1 MSRSVGRRRQLAR
14 ICDTERR
21 ALLLRWA
28 HSLSLLIALA
38 SAGCMSLSTNIPIL
52 SDQSHLGTP
61 YSGVRIDSHILVC
74 FGKTIPRDPSIL
86 ILTPL
91 ALLYFV
97 DLPFSTAADTLLLPL
112 DIPREPEARPLVPGR
127 GSCKLIGM

>member
-1 MSRSVGRRRQLAR
+1 MRKRRS
-14 ICDTERR
+14 IC
-21 ALLLRWA
+21 LLRMHA
-28 HSLSLLIALA
+28 PLVFLALA

-61 YSGVRIDSHILVC
+61 YSGVRVDVHVLIC
-74 FGKTIPRDPSIL
+74 FGKTLPRDPSVL

-91 ALLYFV
+91 ALFHLV
-97 DLPFSTAADTLLLPL
+97 DLPFSAVSDTLLLPIDML
-112 DIPREPEARPLVPGR
+112 REPEAPPLVPGR